1 MKSIS
6 TLGKR
11 GTFINLDI
19 IYILKKILCQ
29 KWMTQAGLS
38 SIFSLV
44 LYMISLQWRLYM
56 RYWGKR
62 LEWLQC
68 IYGNACGYLDC
79 TEGTKL
85 KKALFFF
92 FFFPR
97 EFPYTV
103 WEGINTFELVLFRI
117 MLVMSLSWLL
127 IISQLILMILYCCNQ
142 LINLVKILIWFE
154 AIGSCLSCLFNLEI
168 E

>member
-1 MKSIS
+1 MDDTGWI
-6 TLGKR
+6 
-11 GTFINLDI
+11 
-19 IYILKKILCQ
+19 
-29 KWMTQAGLS
+29 
-38 SIFSLV
+38 V
-44 LYMISLQWRLYM
+44 LYFFTCLIYDKPAMTSLYAVLRKEVRVITMYLWKCLWIFRLYG
-56 RYWGKR
+56 RNQVK
-62 LEWLQC
+62 ES
-68 IYGNACGYLDC
+68 
-79 TEGTKL
+79 TF
-85 KKALFFF
+85 FFF

-97 EFPYTV
+97 EFPYTI

>member
-56 RYWGKR
+56 RYWGKG

-68 IYGNACGYLDC
+68 LYGNACGCLYGRNQVK
-79 TEGTKL
+79 ESI
-85 KKALFFF
+85 
-92 FFFPR
+92 FFPR
-97 EFPYTV
+97 EFPYTI

-117 MLVMSLSWLL
+117 MLVMSLSWQL
-127 IISQLILMILYCCNQ
+127 IISQFILTILYCCNQ

-168 E
+168 D